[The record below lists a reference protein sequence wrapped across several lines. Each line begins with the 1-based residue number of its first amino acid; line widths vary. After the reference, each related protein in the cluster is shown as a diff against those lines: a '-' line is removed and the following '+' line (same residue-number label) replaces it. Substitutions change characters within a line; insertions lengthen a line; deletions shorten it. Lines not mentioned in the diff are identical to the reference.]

1 MGAKVEEGRFSQGPE
16 IGLRGRNATDR
27 PLPLSCLAVVVNGR
41 VERYQK
47 LSIDSSEF
55 KRKLMAKVVG
65 ASHNKVD
72 DRS

>member
-1 MGAKVEEGRFSQGPE
+1 MLPVIGRGPPPWPW
-16 IGLRGRNATDR
+16 RNATDR

-55 KRKLMAKVVG
+55 KRKLMAKVFD
-65 ASHNKVD
+65 ASRNKVD